1 MKIELC
7 TFFDEDAWPK
17 ARDLSSIFMHKT
29 FMQTGEFQ
37 KMKTVARF
45 WPRIFIEKCA
55 EFDFHANR
63 ATKNETI
70 TDEFYFD
77 SSIKRWKTRKNNKAN
92 HNVMVTAQMES
103 QELPETEF
111 YFDIT
116 SKKWRARSLASTTN
130 NARLSISREQQ
141 TPESIEA
148 TIAAITQVRR
158 VFICQ

>member
-1 MKIELC
+1 MPTMMKFPTAPNGVAAAALIHLESGDVNVYVHAVRIEAPVHNQQSQILPAKKR
-7 TFFDEDAWPK
+7 T
-17 ARDLSSIFMHKT
+17 I
-29 FMQTGEFQ
+29 QT
-37 KMKTVARF
+37 
-45 WPRIFIEKCA
+45 
-55 EFDFHANR
+55 
-63 ATKNETI
+63 TKNETK